1 MSRQLQ
7 KQQGFTLIEMLIVI
21 VVIAI
26 LASIALPAYRSQV
39 ISANRADAQGALM
52 NLAQAMERYYTEKGN
67 YDDTHE
73 NGVPTIFPAEV
84 PIDGA
89 NKSYTLAVKLQGPPA
104 AYILTAQPIGD
115 SIQAGDGKLTLSSTG
130 ERLWDKNN
138 DGNNIPW

>member
-1 MSRQLQ
+1 MQ

-52 NLAQAMERYYTEKGN
+52 NLAQAMERYYTQNGN
-67 YDDTHE
+67 YDGTHA

-84 PIDGA
+84 PIDGT
-89 NKSYTLAVKLQGPPA
+89 NKSYTLKVITSGTPA
-104 AYILTAQPIGD
+104 TAYTLTAIPISG
-115 SIQAGDGKLTLSSTG
+115 SIQAGDGAFSLSSTG
-130 ERLWDKNN
+130 ERLWNKGDNEN
-138 DGNNIPW
+138 GEEDTW